1 MEYIIEVVIGLF
13 IAIVFLGVL
22 AKKLKVP
29 YPIVL
34 VIGGLG
40 LSFVPLL
47 PKIVLDPDLV
57 FLTILPPI
65 LYFGGYFTPLG
76 SFKKN
81 LGPISQLAIGLVIT
95 TTIFVGLFGYYF
107 VALPITAA
115 FALGAIIS
123 PPDAIAA
130 TSITSRLKVQHNVVS
145 IIEGESLVN
154 DASALIIL
162 NMVLLALTT
171 GAFSYTNSLID
182 FFAVSAGGIGIGFII
197 GVITEKLIKYLS
209 DAPLACT
216 ISLITPYITYILA
229 ENLGLSGVL
238 AAVTAGIYHGWHL
251 PATVEPLIKLE
262 MSAVWRMFIFLL
274 NGAAFI
280 LIGLQLPIIVED
292 LDHYELDHLITLIV
306 LLNLLV
312 IFIRFMWVFISIYL
326 PTMISKKLKNK
337 NPHLDWRNCLIISW
351 CGMRGVVSLAAAL
364 SLPIL
369 INNQPF
375 EHRSLI
381 IILTFS
387 VIFVTLVLQ
396 GLTLPF
402 IIKKLFKANVDEDLF
417 LEANIRMKTSEAA
430 IEKLKQLSKEFQE
443 DDEIFKNVMVSY
455 EDKFQK
461 ASMLF
466 NQIEDLPKKTKSSK
480 LQKLQLELL
489 NLERNKVIQLRNRGI
504 ISNNVARRILVDLDF
519 EAARIHN
526 VYPED

>member
-1 MEYIIEVVIGLF
+1 MEYLIEVIIGLF
-13 IAIVFLGVL
+13 IAIVCLGVL
-22 AKKLKVP
+22 AKKLKIP

-40 LSFVPLL
+40 LSFIPVL
-47 PKIVLDPDLV
+47 PKIVLDPDLI

-65 LYFGGYFTPLG
+65 LFSGGYFTPAG
-76 SFKKN
+76 TFKKN
-81 LGPISQLAIGLVIT
+81 LGPISLLAIGLVIT
-95 TTIFVGLFGYYF
+95 TTVFVGLFGYYY
-107 VALPITAA
+107 ALIPLTAA

-162 NMVLLALTT
+162 NTVLAALTT

-182 FFAVSAGGIGIGFII
+182 FFAVSMGGIGLGFIL
-197 GVITEKLIKYLS
+197 GWVTEKLINYLS

-229 ENLGLSGVL
+229 EKLGLSGVL

-251 PATVEPLIKLE
+251 PSTVKPLIKIE
-262 MSAVWRMFIFLL
+262 MSAVWRMFIFIL

-280 LIGLQLPIIVED
+280 LIGLQLPMIIED
-292 LDHYELDHLITLIV
+292 LDHYEMNHLLTLIV

-312 IFIRFMWVFISIYL
+312 IFIRFTWVFLSIYL
-326 PTMISKKLKNK
+326 PTLFNKKLKDK
-337 NPHLDWRNCLIISW
+337 HPHIDWKNCLIISW

-369 INNQPF
+369 INNEPF

-402 IIKKLFKANVDEDLF
+402 LIRKLFPGNTDDDLV

-430 IEKLKQLSKEFQE
+430 MEKLKQLSKEFQE
-443 DDEIFKNVMVSY
+443 DDEIFQNVMVSY

-480 LQKLQLELL
+480 LQKLQLELI
-489 NLERNKVIQLRNRGI
+489 NLERNKVIHLRNRGI
-504 ISNNVARRILVDLDF
+504 ISNNVASRILVDLDF